1 MASILK
7 SLRLAAD
14 PSRLR
19 LLLLLEQE
27 ELSVAELQEILAQG
41 QSRISTHLAQLK
53 QAGLVDDRRAGKN
66 AFYRLNAPAEL
77 MGLLRKAAREIPEAD
92 EDRQALRLALRQR
105 QDKMRRYFDEL
116 AGKFGRQYVPGR
128 SWKGIAEALLK
139 LMPPMVIADLGA
151 GEGTLSQLMAQ
162 RARKV
167 IAIDNSEKMVEFG
180 AELARKHGI
189 GNLEYRLGDLEDVPI
204 RSRTVDLAFLSQ
216 ALHHAR
222 ASGAGHCGGVAD
234 SEAGRANRHP
244 GFGPAPLREGAGDV
258 RRPVAG
264 IHGAGDRAVFESR
277 ALQERGDGRGVPGAG
292 GAAFRDGAGGGGE
305 VGGAF
310 KQPSRQAFSQAVLGN
325 PIIGVGPP
333 SPQKRFLC

>member
-53 QAGLVDDRRAGKN
+53 QAGLVVDRRAGKN
-66 AFYRLNAPAEL
+66 AFYRLKAPAEL
-77 MGLLRKAAREIPEAD
+77 MGLLRQAAREIPEAAD
-92 EDRQALRLALRQR
+92 DQQALRLAMRQR

-180 AELARKHGI
+180 SELARKHNI
-189 GNLEYRLGDLEDVPI
+189 ANLEYRLGDIEDVPI
-204 RSRTVDLAFLSQ
+204 RAGTVDLAILSQ
-216 ALHHAR
+216 ALHHASHPER
-222 ASGAGHCGGVAD
+222 ALGEAWRILKPGGRVAILD
-234 SEAGRANRHP
+234 LNRHQFEEAREMYADLWL
-244 GFGPAPLREGAGDV
+244 GFTELEIERYLQDAGFRNVETAVVHRETEAPHLET
-258 RRPVAG
+258 
-264 IHGAGDRAVFESR
+264 
-277 ALQERGDGRGVPGAG
+277 L
-292 GAAFRDGAGGGGE
+292 
-305 VGGAF
+305 
-310 KQPSRQAFSQAVLGN
+310 L
-325 PIIGVGPP
+325 GVG
-333 SPQKRFLC
+333 QK